1 MTFNFVIFHKVTL
14 IAFIQCN
21 YDNQVYLIYI
31 ISETIECSED
41 RNTPIARTCVT
52 ILKGGHGKR
61 SLSITESE
69 SLCSY
74 KNMRVLTVPVTI

>member
-1 MTFNFVIFHKVTL
+1 MKPNFNSVSLAKL
-14 IAFIQCN
+14 CN

-52 ILKGGHGKR
+52 ILEGGHGKR

-69 SLCSY
+69 SLCCY
-74 KNMRVLTVPVTI
+74 KNMRVLIVPVTI